1 MNDLDE
7 ISCKVGIALRS
18 LRLEAGYKSYEQF
31 AFEHGISRI
40 QYWKMESGNNFTLKS
55 LLMVLD
61 AHELRLEKFLLSLKN
76 QKNEET
82 PSSIRL
88 KKILT
93 HLDISKAEL
102 AQQLGLKNQNNLNHV
117 LLGRKSFSLGLANKI
132 VMHYP
137 QFNINW
143 ILKGQGKFLNSLN

>member
-7 ISCKVGIALRS
+7 ITCKVGIALRS
-18 LRLEAGYKSYEQF
+18 LRIEAGYKSYEQF
-31 AFEHGISRI
+31 AFEYGISRI

-55 LLMVLD
+55 LLTVLD
-61 AHELRLEKFLLSLKN
+61 THELSLEKFLLSLKN
-76 QKNEET
+76 QKIEET

-117 LLGRKSFSLGLANKI
+117 LLGRKSFSLGLANKL
-132 VMHYP
+132 VTHYP

-143 ILKGQGKFLNSLN
+143 ILKGHGQFLNSLN